1 MPGIV
6 PTPRSSVTNAARW
19 VTWPET
25 VPKNLT
31 TEYHLKPSMK
41 IDASSEFQDVQNE
54 KEIISVMGGIEKKE
68 PGGHQKQNPERR
80 KDKIIM
86 YRFMRKR
93 ERERVLLGR
102 AAAFETRSVHV

>member
-1 MPGIV
+1 MTAPLPTDANKLVLNATMKATLPGIV

-54 KEIISVMGGIEKKE
+54 KEIISVMGGIEKKNLVDIKNKTLR
-68 PGGHQKQNPERR
+68 GERT
-80 KDKIIM
+80 K
-86 YRFMRKR
+86 
-93 ERERVLLGR
+93 
-102 AAAFETRSVHV
+102 